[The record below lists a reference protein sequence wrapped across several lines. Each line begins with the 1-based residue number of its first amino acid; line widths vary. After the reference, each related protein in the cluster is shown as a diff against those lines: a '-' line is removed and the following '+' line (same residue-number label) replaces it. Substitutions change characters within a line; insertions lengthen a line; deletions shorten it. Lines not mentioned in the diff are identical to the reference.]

1 MSSAPGIIPPMQR
14 THAKQIATL
23 IFRHQRCR
31 AGFTL
36 IELLVVIAII
46 AVLIGL
52 LLPAVQKVREAAAR
66 AKCSNNLK
74 QIGIALQSYHDA
86 NKVFP
91 SGYVSGVAANGDD
104 TGPGWG
110 WASYILP
117 QIEQDALFNSIKF
130 NQPIESG
137 ANANSRVQHVAIYVC
152 PSDTISPT
160 WHAYGHDNAGNPTA
174 PICDVASANYVG
186 MFGKTEPG
194 VDGDGVF
201 FRNSAIAIAEITDGT
216 AQTIL
221 VGERAHDLGEAT
233 WAGTVTGSSLY
244 NPATGPT
251 VEEGAGMC
259 LGHAGEQVG
268 PGSPGS
274 EANQFSSK
282 HGAGVNFVFA
292 DGHVKFLPSSMDYRV
307 FAALATRAGGEAISG
322 DY

>member
-1 MSSAPGIIPPMQR
+1 MIPPMPR
-14 THAKQIATL
+14 MNAKPNL
-23 IFRHQRCR
+23 GGRCP

-36 IELLVVIAII
+36 IELLVVVAII

-74 QIGIALQSYHDA
+74 QIGIALQNYHDS
-86 NKVFP
+86 NKMFP
-91 SGYVSGVAANGDD
+91 AGYVSGVAADD

-117 QIEQDALFNSIKF
+117 QIEQDALFTSINF
-130 NQPIESG
+130 NQPIESA
-137 ANANSRVQHVAIYVC
+137 ANATSRVQHVGIYVC
-152 PSDTISPT
+152 PSDTLAPT
-160 WHAYGHDNAGNPTA
+160 WQAHGHDNAGNPTA

-186 MFGKTEPG
+186 MFGTTEPG
-194 VDGDGVF
+194 VDGEGVF

-233 WAGTVTGSSLY
+233 WTGTVTGASLY
-244 NPATGPT
+244 NPATGPSI
-251 VEEGAGMC
+251 EEGAGMV
-259 LGHAGEQVG
+259 LGHAGENLA
-268 PGSPGS
+268 PGAPGS
-274 EANQFSSK
+274 EVNQFSSK

-292 DGHVKFLPSSMDYRV
+292 DGHVGFLLSTMDSRA
-307 FAALATRAGGEAISG
+307 FAALATRAGGETISG